1 MKPPR
6 LARPLACAIVLGVSA
21 TFASAQPAAAPAK
34 NALPSIETKTAS
46 MQKLDGFLPLYWDE
60 AEGKLYLEIGRFGVE
75 MLHSNGFA
83 SGLGSNDI
91 GMDRGALAGSRIVT
105 FERVGPKVLMVQPN
119 YDFRASSTNPE
130 EVRAVR
136 DAFAR
141 SVLWGFTVAAD
152 SGGRVLVDA
161 TEWLVRDNLNLAS
174 RLRPGSYKLDEK
186 RSSVYRA
193 GTLNFPKNTEIEAE
207 LTYVLQQPSG
217 PPQGGAAPGPGADF
231 GGGRYFE
238 GVGDVAASAEAASVR
253 VHHSFVELPD
263 AGFKPRFDDPR
274 AGYINISYQ
283 ERSARLEEPLV
294 RRLILRHRLEKT
306 DPQAKLSPVKK
317 PIVYYLDP
325 GTPEPIRSAL
335 LEGARWWTQAFEAA
349 GFKDAFRVELRPAD
363 VNPLDARYN
372 VINWVH
378 RSTRGWSTG
387 GAVYDPR
394 SGEIVKGVVTLG
406 SLRVRQDYLIAE
418 GLLAPY
424 AKGDENPPLLAEW
437 ALARLKQLS
446 AHEVGHTLGLSHN
459 YYDSDLGRISVMD
472 YPHPLVTLKPDGTLD
487 ASSVYARGIG
497 EWDKAAIAWG
507 YLQAAP
513 GADEGKAL
521 AAVLDEAWKR
531 DVRFLT
537 NQDIETHP
545 RADWWSNG
553 VDAAAELVRMLE
565 VRRAALR
572 RFGENVIR
580 AGRPMAT
587 IEETLV
593 PLYLHH
599 RYQVEAAASVLGGQ
613 DYVYAFRGDG
623 RKPTQPATAAQQKAA
638 LDALLSTLAPAEL
651 RLPDSVLA
659 AIPPRPSGYP
669 PHRELFPR
677 YTGAAFDAVSP
688 AVVAADL
695 TVSQLLDSERAAR
708 LVEQKALDP
717 QLPGLDDVLDRLLA
731 AAAQA
736 PSASAYEAEIAR
748 AVDRVVAER
757 LMGLAAGARMPQV
770 RALATDAL
778 ERRAQGVDGASGA
791 DRLDAAHEKLL
802 QQDIRRFL
810 ARPSAT
816 VALPG
821 TPAIPPGPPI
831 GEPDPDYLDAL
842 EPFCT
847 WGQVLN

>member
-1 MKPPR
+1 MSPLQLGR
-6 LARPLACAIVLGVSA
+6 TLAGALVLAVSA
-21 TFASAQPAAAPAK
+21 SLASA
-34 NALPSIETKTAS
+34 ALPSIETKTAS

-60 AEGKLYLEIGRFGVE
+60 VEGKLYLEIGRLGVE
-75 MLHSNGFA
+75 ILHSNGFA

-91 GMDRGALAGSRIVT
+91 GMDRGALAGSRIVV

-141 SVLWGFTVAAD
+141 SVLWGFTVAAE
-152 SGGRVLVDA
+152 SGSRVLVDA
-161 TEWLVRDNLNLAS
+161 TEWLVRDNLNLAP

-193 GTLNFPKNTEIEAE
+193 GTLNVPQNTEIEVE

-238 GVGDVAASAEAASVR
+238 GVGDVAASAEAASLR

-263 AGFKPRFDDPR
+263 AGFRPRFDDPR
-274 AGYINISYQ
+274 AGYITITYQ

-294 RRLILRHRLEKT
+294 RRLVLRHRLEKT
-306 DPQAKLSPVKK
+306 DPQAKLSAVKK

-472 YPHPLVTLKPDGTLD
+472 YPHPLVSLKSDGTLD
-487 ASSVYARGIG
+487 ASGVYARGIG

-507 YLQAAP
+507 YSQAAP

-521 AAVLDEAWKR
+521 GAILDDAWKR

-553 VDAAAELVRMLE
+553 TDAAAELARMLE

-613 DYVYAFRGDG
+613 DYVYALRGDG
-623 RKPTQPATAAQQKAA
+623 RKPTQPAPAAQQKAA

-688 AVVAADL
+688 AVVAADH
-695 TVSQLLDSERAAR
+695 TVSQLLDPERAAR

-717 QLPGLDDVLDRLLA
+717 RLPGLDDVLARLMA
-731 AAAQA
+731 ATGQAAT
-736 PSASAYEAEIAR
+736 ASAYEAEIAR
-748 AVDRVVAER
+748 AVERVVAER
-757 LMGLAAGARMPQV
+757 LMGLAANARMPQV

-778 ERRAQGVDGASGA
+778 ERRVQPADAAASA
-791 DRLDAAHEKLL
+791 RLGAAHEKLL
-802 QQDIRRFL
+802 LQDIRRFL
-810 ARPSAT
+810 ARPAAT
-816 VALPG
+816 VAAPS
-821 TPAIPPGPPI
+821 TPVIPPGPPI
-831 GEPDPDYLDAL
+831 GEPDPDYLRAL

>member
-1 MKPPR
+1 M
-6 LARPLACAIVLGVSA
+6 LQ
-21 TFASAQPAAAPAK
+21 QPAAAA
-34 NALPSIETKTAS
+34 
-46 MQKLDGFLPLYWDE
+46 
-60 AEGKLYLEIGRFGVE
+60 GRC
-75 MLHSNGFA
+75 
-83 SGLGSNDI
+83 
-91 GMDRGALAGSRIVT
+91 
-105 FERVGPKVLMVQPN
+105 
-119 YDFRASSTNPE
+119 
-130 EVRAVR
+130 
-136 DAFAR
+136 
-141 SVLWGFTVAAD
+141 
-152 SGGRVLVDA
+152 
-161 TEWLVRDNLNLAS
+161 
-174 RLRPGSYKLDEK
+174 
-186 RSSVYRA
+186 RA
-193 GTLNFPKNTEIEAE
+193 GA
-207 LTYVLQQPSG
+207 
-217 PPQGGAAPGPGADF
+217 GADF

-238 GVGDVAASAEAASVR
+238 GVGDVAASAEAASLR

-263 AGFKPRFDDPR
+263 AGFRPRFDDPR
-274 AGYINISYQ
+274 AGYIAIGYQ
-283 ERSARLEEPLV
+283 GRSARLEEPLA

-306 DPQAKLSPVKK
+306 DPQAKLSAVKK

-335 LEGARWWTQAFEAA
+335 LEGARWWSQAFEAA

-387 GAVYDPR
+387 GAAYDPR
-394 SGEIVKGVVTLG
+394 TGEIIKGVVTLG

-418 GLLAPY
+418 GLLTPY
-424 AKGDENPPLLAEW
+424 AKGDENPPQLAEW

-472 YPHPLVTLKPDGTLD
+472 YPHRLVTLKGDGTLD
-487 ASSVYARGIG
+487 VSSVYARGIG

-521 AAVLDEAWKR
+521 AAILDEAWKR

-553 VDAAAELVRMLE
+553 TDAAAELVRMLE

-572 RFGENVIR
+572 RFGENAIR

-613 DYVYAFRGDG
+613 HYIYALRGDG
-623 RKPTQPATAAQQKAA
+623 RKPTRPASAAEQKAA
-638 LDALLSTLAPAEL
+638 LDALLLTLAPAEL

-677 YTGAAFDAVSP
+677 YTGAVFDAVSP
-688 AVVAADL
+688 AVVAADH
-695 TVSQLLDSERAAR
+695 TVRAAR
-708 LVEQKALDP
+708 PERGAGGRRRSTVPPGSTTCWTGWWRPP
-717 QLPGLDDVLDRLLA
+717 QA
-731 AAAQA
+731 ARR
-736 PSASAYEAEIAR
+736 SATRRRSR
-748 AVDRVVAER
+748 AVGRVVAAADGPESER
-757 LMGLAAGARMPQV
+757 PHAAGARARDG
-770 RALATDAL
+770 RARAARSDGGHGCCAPR
-778 ERRAQGVDGASGA
+778 RRARAAAADIGASSRARRRPPRCRRPRRSRPPA
-791 DRLDAAHEKLL
+791 DRRAGSDHL
-802 QQDIRRFL
+802 
-810 ARPSAT
+810 
-816 VALPG
+816 G
-821 TPAIPPGPPI
+821 
-831 GEPDPDYLDAL
+831 L
-842 EPFCT
+842 EPFCSLAGGLWPAFREAPDPSAT
-847 WGQVLN
+847 LDRERN